1 MEQTCAGAGSA
12 TGSSGC
18 PRGDSDADSIPETV
32 ADRTGRLAVTGPRRT
47 AAERSDKLLH
57 VLTFASVATSYTVA
71 LLITFLGIGVVANV
85 LIGYAVAQVVGE
97 RSQNAELRNASF
109 D

>member
-1 MEQTCAGAGSA
+1 M
-12 TGSSGC
+12 
-18 PRGDSDADSIPETV
+18 
-32 ADRTGRLAVTGPRRT
+32 LAAIERRRT

-57 VLTFASVATSYTVA
+57 VLTFASTATDFTVA

-97 RSQNAELRNASF
+97 RSQNAELRNSSF